1 MRLIEGGNE
10 GLVEEI
16 RKEDSLWYRVGRHA
30 RASVVAKGL
39 SVQPLDH
46 TEAFVFRFT
55 LAASRIMRANAFLG
69 PDVSESAGFVVGR
82 PSDTSIRTHNPRV
95 TNSPFCHGLLMG
107 KKYGLVVSD
116 TTGTFPGDTG
126 NPERMAFIFN
136 RDVVERAELVTDLSY
151 DRTEVLRR
159 LFASRKK
166 INTAMDK
173 YAAELERRKRGE
185 RKSPPHL
192 KMPEFLAFI
201 RTPFAVAFRIGEYD
215 FLAINAHLHYGHFT
229 SDRRLEG
236 AALADWIVSK
246 VRSQESLNAVLF
258 GDLNLDYDRPAS
270 DLKRIIG
277 VAKELRDKGRK
288 GEEQVRVSFPFLFEH
303 PNPGQPKPADS
314 KIFRTN
320 ILQSQTYDQ
329 IAIFSQDEALGKRLE
344 TRHTGHANKA
354 AWASSPTGP
363 DYGVFNFSDLFCV
376 ALTGKPFHD
385 VEKATRKEL
394 VKKYDFSV
402 SDHMPIWLRMPLT

>member
-1 MRLIEGGNE
+1 
-10 GLVEEI
+10 
-16 RKEDSLWYRVGRHA
+16 
-30 RASVVAKGL
+30 
-39 SVQPLDH
+39 
-46 TEAFVFRFT
+46 
-55 LAASRIMRANAFLG
+55 
-69 PDVSESAGFVVGR
+69 
-82 PSDTSIRTHNPRV
+82 
-95 TNSPFCHGLLMG
+95 MG